1 MSTVYLP
8 VGSLVYFNS
17 TIKLSE
23 HSRQPASLSPNRIEK
38 TQRMSNGS
46 MRKFFIADKQS
57 LSLSW
62 NKLPSFS
69 TFTIDGGYGA
79 VDLENFYNGT
89 AAKAS
94 GALSGQSTVDVTIAY
109 GGTTKT
115 LQMTIQSFSAELVN
129 RNVKQKSS
137 DTPQEFWN
145 VSMTLEEV

>member
-1 MSTVYLP
+1 MSAVYLP
-8 VGSLVYFNS
+8 VGSLIYLNS

-23 HSRQPASLSPNRIEK
+23 HSRQPVSLAPNRIEK
-38 TQRMSNGS
+38 SQRMSNGS
-46 MRKFFIADKQS
+46 LRKFYIADKQS
-57 LSLSW
+57 LSVSW
-62 NKLPSFS
+62 TKLPSFS

-89 AAKAS
+89 ATKAS
-94 GALSGQSTVDVTIAY
+94 GALSGQSTFDVTISY

-115 LQMTIQSFSAELVN
+115 LQMAFQSFSLEVIN

-145 VSMTLEEV
+145 VSFTLEEV